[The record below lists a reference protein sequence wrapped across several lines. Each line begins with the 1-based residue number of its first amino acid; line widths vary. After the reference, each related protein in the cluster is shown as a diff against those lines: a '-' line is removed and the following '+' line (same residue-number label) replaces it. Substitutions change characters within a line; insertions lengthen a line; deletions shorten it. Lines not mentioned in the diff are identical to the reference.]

1 MKKQYLHL
9 SAYHCDKCEGP
20 VVSGTIAV
28 RENEISNET
37 DLREVGAMCLA
48 CGHKQ
53 AQASES
59 SFTRRCAPVDWQPI
73 KALCL

>member
-9 SAYHCDKCEGP
+9 SAYHCEQCEGP

-28 RENEISNET
+28 RENEISRET
-37 DLREVGAMCLA
+37 NIREVGAMCLA

-53 AQASES
+53 AKPGEQG
-59 SFTRRCAPVDWQPI
+59 FTRHCLPMDWQPMNAP
-73 KALCL
+73 AL